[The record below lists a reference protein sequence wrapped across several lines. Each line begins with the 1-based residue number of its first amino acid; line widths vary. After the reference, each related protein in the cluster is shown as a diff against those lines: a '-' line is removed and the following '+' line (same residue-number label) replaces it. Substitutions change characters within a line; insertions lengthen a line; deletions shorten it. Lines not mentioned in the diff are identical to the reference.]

1 MNSKNSKRSNSVR
14 LLLNLSD
21 KVKLKHSDSML

>member
-21 KVKLKHSDSML
+21 KVKLKQSDSML

>member
-21 KVKLKHSDSML
+21 KVNLKQSDSML

>member
-21 KVKLKHSDSML
+21 KVKLKQSGSML